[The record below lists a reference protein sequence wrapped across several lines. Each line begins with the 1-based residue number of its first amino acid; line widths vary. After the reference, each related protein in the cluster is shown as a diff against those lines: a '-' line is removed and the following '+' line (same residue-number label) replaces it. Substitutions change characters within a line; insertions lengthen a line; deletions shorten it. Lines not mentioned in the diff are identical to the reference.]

1 MTKRNFIAFLVF
13 LLVGLLLVF
22 ASPDATRGVQ
32 MAVLHAVA
40 PLLGNGTEMRRNV
53 LGIIEGI
60 ETLEELQ
67 TANHALQ
74 VENERLLIENQA
86 LRDIKKDNDRL
97 REMLG
102 FTQRSLFELVP
113 AEVISRDPQNW
124 WNSISISRGTVDG
137 LTTNLPVL
145 TQDGVVGKTVWVG
158 EREARVLLL
167 TDPNCKIAARV
178 EGTQEQG
185 ILTGTRM
192 GEDGRP
198 IVTLEFL
205 SRELNLQPG
214 LRVYTSGIGG
224 VFPPNI
230 LLGVVESYDSGPMH
244 GSALVRPEV
253 DLSRVDNV
261 FVVIGEKK

>member
-1 MTKRNFIAFLVF
+1 MSKRNFIAFLVF
-13 LLVGLLLVF
+13 LVVGLALVF
-22 ASPDATRGVQ
+22 ASPDATRGIQ
-32 MAVLHAVA
+32 MGVLSAVA
-40 PLLGNGTEMRRNV
+40 PMLKDGTGMKTNV
-53 LGIIEGI
+53 TNIIEGI
-60 ETLEELQ
+60 GTLEELE
-67 TANHALQ
+67 TANKALQ
-74 VENERLLIENQA
+74 EENERLLIENQA

-124 WNSISISRGTVDG
+124 WNSISISRGSKDG
-137 LTTNLPVL
+137 LTENLPVL
-145 TQDGVVGKTVWVG
+145 TQHGVVGKTVWVS
-158 EREARVLLL
+158 EKEARVLLL

-185 ILTGTRM
+185 ILTGSRM
-192 GEDGRP
+192 GADGRP
-198 IVTLEFL
+198 TVTLEYL

-214 LRVYTSGIGG
+214 LRVYTSGLGG

-230 LLGVVESYDSGPMH
+230 LLGVVEEYESGPMH
-244 GSALVRPEV
+244 GSARVRTEV

-261 FVVIGEKK
+261 FVVTGEKK